1 MTPEEFY
8 EKAKQIYDKN
18 EGYAGESGHMDADR
32 LMEECLI
39 SLGYEKG
46 IDVLMSMS
54 NFWYA

>member
-8 EKAKQIYDKN
+8 IAAKKIYDEN
-18 EGYAGESGHMDADR
+18 EGYAGETGHMEVDE
-32 LMEECLI
+32 LMEKCLR

-46 IDVLMSMS
+46 MDILMSMS